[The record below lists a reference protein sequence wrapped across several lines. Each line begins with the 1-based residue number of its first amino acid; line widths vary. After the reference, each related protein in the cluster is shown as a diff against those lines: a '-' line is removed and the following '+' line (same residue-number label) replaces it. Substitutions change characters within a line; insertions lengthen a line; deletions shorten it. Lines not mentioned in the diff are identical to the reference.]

1 MNEYFYLDMI
11 YFKKG
16 VENSVDPNDDLQ
28 LRLIGDLVP
37 ISSKNNNYGPYPAIL
52 GQITLV
58 MLFDGAIS

>member
-1 MNEYFYLDMI
+1 MLKNWSANSPELTMC
-11 YFKKG
+11 
-16 VENSVDPNDDLQ
+16 SVDPNDDLQ